1 METDKISGDILKAIT
16 QMGDALESFNDGF
29 NKLNDINFDIETI
42 FQVTGEAVR
51 IEYDEEM
58 INANEKYDTQAEI
71 TQNNFKSIRTKYLDV
86 RFDSD
91 IDQVIKKRIENLEA
105 LNISFDTIVNCYDK
119 ITTKEEVSSDS
130 LVSGELASKSN
141 EEFIKA
147 HSKLTNMTA
156 VIEKLKEIMV
166 IP

>member
-1 METDKISGDILKAIT
+1 MYFPYLRGKQFELIALRDLCSIFSDDILKTIT

-42 FQVTGEAVR
+42 FQVTGEPVS

-91 IDQVIKKRIENLEA
+91 IDQVAKKRIE
-105 LNISFDTIVNCYDK
+105 IYI
-119 ITTKEEVSSDS
+119 
-130 LVSGELASKSN
+130 
-141 EEFIKA
+141 
-147 HSKLTNMTA
+147 
-156 VIEKLKEIMV
+156 
-166 IP
+166 